1 MRRGLCSSVGYT
13 DFRSQGSE
21 KQITISSII
30 WEMWFSFG
38 AAPRR
43 VFVSD
48 NRHCS
53 SVSLLHGLPILS
65 SLSSF
70 FFFTKFWMIMNI
82 FLGYTLG
89 LTIKSLLNQF
99 LAINVFLMNFAFL
112 TAGPYTICLLSLMP
126 LASSLASCFWARGR
140 KGCPLLFYSLSP
152 ASFSTCPFPQHFS
165 LGNLIG
171 FLE

>member
-70 FFFTKFWMIMNI
+70 FFFYQILNDNEHFPWIYSRLDNQITTKSVLGNQCFSNEFCISNGRTLHYLFTFSHALG
-82 FLGYTLG
+82 FL
-89 LTIKSLLNQF
+89 
-99 LAINVFLMNFAFL
+99 
-112 TAGPYTICLLSLMP
+112 PCLLLLS
-126 LASSLASCFWARGR
+126 
-140 KGCPLLFYSLSP
+140 KGQKRLPVAVLLS
-152 ASFSTCPFPQHFS
+152 
-165 LGNLIG
+165 
-171 FLE
+171 